1 MLQGKQKVMDRWS
14 EVEYVVVCQV
24 VDGIPA
30 YEVKDKA
37 GNVKTVHHNLV
48 AAPVRQKETM
58 IHQKS

>member
-1 MLQGKQKVMDRWS
+1 MDRWS